1 MAGNAVSGGTLAAP
15 TRVSTLELFFDLV
28 FVFTIT
34 QLTSVLASHPS
45 LRGVAQVALMLGV
58 IWWMYGGY
66 AWLTNA
72 VPADRPSRRFLLL
85 GGMASYLVLALAI
98 THAFS
103 GTGTAFGLAYAADR
117 HRPRMAL
124 HALDVAIGRSQHP
137 PHRSR
142 STSSAQR
149 SCWPAASRAGRPS
162 TRSGRSPCRCSG
174 SRRRSSPSAA
184 SRSAPEHFVERH
196 GLVVL
201 IAIGESVVAVGAGAH
216 ALPVDLRLVVVVA
229 LGLALSA
236 CLWWIYFGGDDERAE
251 RALRDAAQGD
261 RATLAL
267 DAFGY
272 CHLAILFGIV
282 AVAAAMHEATAHPFH
297 ELETSRA
304 ITLAGGVAVYL
315 IGDALFR
322 ATLHIGRG
330 RWRLACAVAVAAT
343 IPLGTAV
350 AATAQIAAI
359 VVLLGAC
366 FALEA
371 DRTRLAPRALS
382 GPGTSAGERE
392 HGRGRRR
399 RDRRRARRPAR
410 RARSRRGRAVGRRAR
425 GARPR
430 RWPRYSARPQWGHGW
445 NGVSTRAARGGESSG
460 PSLASVPAL
469 PGSAMDATGSPRW

>member
-1 MAGNAVSGGTLAAP
+1 MAGDAITGGPLAAP

-103 GTGTAFGLAYAADR
+103 GTGMAFGLAYAAIVVV
-117 HRPRMAL
+117 
-124 HALDVAIGRSQHP
+124 HAWLFT
-137 PHRSR
+137 R
-142 STSSAQR
+142 STSQSVVRNILRIA
-149 SCWPAASRAGRPS
+149 PVNLVGAALVLAGGVAGGTPQYVLWAIAVPLLWLS
-162 TRSGRSPCRCSG
+162 PKVVSNSGFEVG
-174 SRRRSSPSAA
+174 A
-184 SRSAPEHFVERH
+184 EHFVERH

-216 ALPVDLRLVVVVA
+216 ALPVDLELVAVVA

-236 CLWWIYFGGDDERAE
+236 CLWWIYFGGDDARAE
-251 RALRDAAQGD
+251 RALRDAPQAD

-297 ELETSRA
+297 ELEPSRA

-322 ATLHIGRG
+322 ATLRIGRG
-330 RWRLACAVAVAAT
+330 HWRLVCAVAVAAT
-343 IPLGTAV
+343 IPLGAAV
-350 AATAQIAAI
+350 SATAQIAAI
-359 VVLLGAC
+359 VALLGAC

-371 DRTRLAPRALS
+371 DHLRLPPRAAPR
-382 GPGTSAGERE
+382 
-392 HGRGRRR
+392 
-399 RDRRRARRPAR
+399 
-410 RARSRRGRAVGRRAR
+410 
-425 GARPR
+425 
-430 RWPRYSARPQWGHGW
+430 
-445 NGVSTRAARGGESSG
+445 
-460 PSLASVPAL
+460 
-469 PGSAMDATGSPRW
+469 TGL